1 MNVEIK
7 QANVIYLTI
16 PGAYTEVYYKLLYLL
31 AAIGKDIIADCNY
44 ICHNNGNNV
53 FTCWNVFQSA
63 IAAYNLGNAK
73 EANVLI
79 KYVSGQL
86 DIYVNNENIKVP
98 DNFKDNYPNVTY
110 IVNDDG
116 TINVSVRVN
125 IDGEMYENNMIVP
138 SYDWSYGA
146 SDAAT
151 PDILLIED
159 LVKTGGHL
167 VDGEYK
173 ITTTKEQ
180 PYVWFV
186 SKDEL
191 YFEQGGFEVNF
202 NHYYKHYKHWYVSD
216 KLIAGENVYNVSI
229 KNK

>member
-1 MNVEIK
+1 MDVEIK
-7 QANVIYLTI
+7 QTNVVYLTI
-16 PGAYTEVYYKLLYLL
+16 PGEYTDVYYKLLYLL

-53 FTCWNVFQSA
+53 FICWNLFQSA
-63 IAAYNLGNAK
+63 IAAYNLGNTK

-79 KYVSGQL
+79 EYVSGQL
-86 DIYVNNENIKVP
+86 DIYANNENIKVP

-110 IVNDDG
+110 TVNDDG
-116 TINVSVRVN
+116 TINVLVRVN
-125 IDGEMYENNMIVP
+125 IDGKIYEDNMIVP

-146 SDAAT
+146 SDAST
-151 PDILLIED
+151 PDTLLIED
-159 LVKTGGHL
+159 LVKTDEKL
-167 VDGEYK
+167 VAGEYTV
-173 ITTTKEQ
+173 TTTKEK

-191 YFEQGGFEVNF
+191 YFEQGGFEVKF
-202 NHYYKHYKHWYVSD
+202 NHYYRHYKHLYVSD
-216 KLIAGENVYNVSI
+216 RLVAGENIYSVSI

>member
-1 MNVEIK
+1 M
-7 QANVIYLTI
+7 L
-16 PGAYTEVYYKLLYLL
+16 
-31 AAIGKDIIADCNY
+31 
-44 ICHNNGNNV
+44 
-53 FTCWNVFQSA
+53 
-63 IAAYNLGNAK
+63 
-73 EANVLI
+73 
-79 KYVSGQL
+79 
-86 DIYVNNENIKVP
+86 
-98 DNFKDNYPNVTY
+98 
-110 IVNDDG
+110 
-116 TINVSVRVN
+116 VRVN
-125 IDGEMYENNMIVP
+125 IDGEIYENDMIVP

-151 PDILLIED
+151 HDMLLIED

-173 ITTTKEQ
+173 VTTTKEQ

-216 KLIAGENVYNVSI
+216 KLIAGENVYNVNI